1 MEEGIVIQ
9 LQTEALDEN
18 IDIETLL
25 RKAYLVARKIQLK
38 DFEKWI
44 QNEQNG
50 YEDDVPDYRKISG
63 EIKAWN
69 PYHGWVPVVANG
81 ELADILSTVHMPHPI
96 AVIAEAYATSDG
108 SISLSVNGKITE
120 FLNKNTTAFETNYS
134 FKSTRTELK
143 KILSAVRN
151 RILEWSIVL
160 EENGIIGEGVS
171 FTEKEKNV
179 AQTTPTIV
187 NYTNN
192 FYSNVDNTQIQQG
205 GRGNEICRYGKAWK
219 K

>member
-1 MEEGIVIQ
+1 M
-9 LQTEALDEN
+9 
-18 IDIETLL
+18 
-25 RKAYLVARKIQLK
+25 
-38 DFEKWI
+38 
-44 QNEQNG
+44 
-50 YEDDVPDYRKISG
+50 SG
-63 EIKAWN
+63 AE
-69 PYHGWVPVVANG
+69 
-81 ELADILSTVHMPHPI
+81 DILVRSLFKELREEDM
-96 AVIAEAYATSDG
+96 
-108 SISLSVNGKITE
+108 ISVQWADDYPYILFVLG
-120 FLNKNTTAFETNYS
+120 
-134 FKSTRTELK
+134 K